1 MGMTAASPWTV
12 LDSRTLVRD
21 RWINLRAETLRDG
34 AGRELSPYYLLEYPD
49 WVAAVVLTEDDRLVM
64 VRQWRHGARAWT
76 LELPAGIID
85 PGDAD
90 PVAAGRRETLEETGH
105 EATAWRYLYA
115 GYGNPAIQNNRLHL
129 VLGTG
134 ARRVAATRPDAGE
147 VLSVECVPVA
157 EVLAGIGQSL
167 IGQSMHVGAILFG
180 LATAGRIRL

>member
-1 MGMTAASPWTV
+1 MGTASPWTV
-12 LDSRTLVRD
+12 LDSRTLVKD
-21 RWINLRAETLRDG
+21 RWIDLRAETLRDAG
-34 AGRELSPYYLLEYPD
+34 GRELSPYYVLDYPD
-49 WVAAVVLTEDDRLVM
+49 WVAAVVLTDDDRLVM

-85 PGDAD
+85 PDDAD

-105 EATAWRYLYA
+105 ACADWRYLYA

-134 ARRVAATRPDAGE
+134 ARAVAEARPDIGE
-147 VLSVECVPVA
+147 TLAVECVPVA
-157 EVLAGIGQSL
+157 SVLAGIGEGM

-180 LATAGRIRL
+180 LATVGRIRW